1 MRILGL
7 DVGSVRVGVA
17 LSDEDGIIAS
27 PLDVIEAEAGEV
39 VAAIGALCNAH
50 GVQQVVVGLPLSMSG
65 GERGD
70 SARRAKALGKAL
82 AERLDV
88 DIVFRDERFST
99 AAADRSLIGGNV
111 RRAHRKDVV
120 DKVAAAL
127 ILQGY
132 LDEQRTA
139 QK

>member
-39 VAAIGALCNAH
+39 VAAIGALCAAH
-50 GVQQVVVGLPLSMSG
+50 GVRQVVVGLPLSMSG

-70 SARRAKALGKAL
+70 SARRAKALGTAL

-88 DIVFRDERFST
+88 DVIFRDERFST

-111 RRAHRKDVV
+111 RRAQRKDVV